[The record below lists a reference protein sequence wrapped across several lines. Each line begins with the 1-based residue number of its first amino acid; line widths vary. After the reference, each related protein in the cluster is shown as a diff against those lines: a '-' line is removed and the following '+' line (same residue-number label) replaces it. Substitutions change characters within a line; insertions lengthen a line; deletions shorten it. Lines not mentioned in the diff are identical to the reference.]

1 MRRTEFIEACKS
13 YAEEKYGKVRVSE
26 IIKGN
31 GSYTGLSV
39 VYKPGVPA
47 PVVNLDDLY
56 ARDLSIEK
64 CYEVVD
70 KILNMTPPDMDDYL
84 DMVKDWN
91 RAKDRLFLRTFGEN
105 FNRKSTYE
113 QVEDLFLTP
122 YVQLDD
128 EGTMVVQVTDGLISL
143 WSVDS
148 ETVFEKARENQTA
161 INPFKIRTLF
171 ETLGLEALGLP
182 AMPGLPDVLV
192 ISTQNGQFGATA
204 VFYPEIMNEVRD
216 RIGEDFYLIPSSIHE
231 FLAVPRTLSA
241 TPEDVAEMVANVNAS
256 DVAERDRLSNSVYT
270 YNFNDSTIE
279 RVA

>member
-1 MRRTEFIEACKS
+1 MRRTEFIEAIKS
-13 YAEEKYGKVRVSE
+13 YAEEKYGEVRVSE

-39 VYKPGVPA
+39 VSKPGVPA

-64 CYEVVD
+64 CYTVVD
-70 KILNMTPPDMDDYL
+70 KVLNTALPDMDDYL

-105 FNRKSTYE
+105 FNRQSTYE

-143 WSVDS
+143 WSVDA
-148 ETVFEKARENQTA
+148 ETVFEKARENQTV
-161 INPFKIRTLF
+161 INPFKIKTLL
-171 ETLGLEALGLP
+171 ETIGLP

-216 RIGEDFYLIPSSIHE
+216 RIGENFYLIPSSIHE